1 MAPYAAQSGVEIR
14 QQVGVVQSG
23 GIVYGVYYA
32 PGSVVVRPSV
42 PPEPPDSDTI
52 RKYLE
57 AAASQKIQPET
68 GRTTDEEVSWRLK
81 RLWSIPFRACRG
93 TDTEPQELF
102 NLVKQVL
109 NDSRARN
116 GYQRLLLL
124 ADAGM
129 GKTPALKSLV
139 ITIASHTLQA
149 LRDQQSEDESAGTRY
164 IIPIYVNLAHV
175 RIGQDL
181 TATLSNAF
189 NECIGQNATDGQALL
204 GLLNTQEY
212 TCFILADDLEQL
224 LSQQEKG
231 ALQDLKQFTET
242 YREHRY
248 VITFRTT
255 ANRQQLGPLDELYL
269 APLTDDEVRTV
280 LGEEGKESEF
290 DALRQASQKLSHNR
304 SALEQYIRR
313 NKSADLLET
322 KGRFLDTL
330 IGDRL
335 TGVAGKLIDPD
346 HDVALARDLL
356 ESLAIRMRLD
366 RTHVCSERALMAVI
380 TDFLEEWREVI
391 PWRKVASALA
401 DCEFL
406 RPDQANKLWSFC
418 DSCDEVYF
426 AASAVMNGRVE
437 LSLLMQEAS
446 DVWWRDI
453 FEVLVGLH
461 QNPQGLL
468 LDLIDRDA
476 LVAAHCL
483 QYTSASVREVCSEA
497 LVDGLV
503 EEFWRGSSRAKVS
516 IAGRFGEHK
525 HLQAGQTLLQ
535 ILHRE
540 WSSMVLLAALEALA
554 AWGRLQVDAKEEI
567 CKAESWMPHVL
578 DPAMGLVG
586 DLLDWCWSDQLLDD
600 WVEPTRFLRDRN
612 KPLRARSLVALG
624 LGMKRVQ
631 PAQPELLRLLKARST
646 EEGLAWCAV
655 EALASL
661 QVGQEELCD
670 WAKKTTK
677 ITDQSLKSQQ
687 QQARAIY
694 LLGRVGKDSDTEQ
707 LLRSALKQQNVCVRG
722 YAVSAIARLDLID
735 ARAEIEA
742 LMSSETDPW
751 VLRQAAEALGQIGNL
766 ETLPI
771 LQRHLRSQQASS
783 RRSVQRAIN
792 EILERN
798 AMPLFLEMRG

>member
-1 MAPYAAQSGVEIR
+1 MASYGAQSGVEIR
-14 QQVGVVQSG
+14 QQVGVVQPG

-32 PGSVVVRPSV
+32 PGSDVPRPSV

-57 AAASQKIQPET
+57 AAASQKIQPEI
-68 GRTTDEEVSWRLK
+68 GKTTDEVSQSLET
-81 RLWSIPFRACRG
+81 LWSIPFRALGRA
-93 TDTEPQELF
+93 DAEPQELF
-102 NLVKQVL
+102 NLVDQVMKG
-109 NDSRARN
+109 NRERN

-139 ITIASHTLQA
+139 RNLALHTLQA
-149 LRDQQSEDESAGTRY
+149 LQDQQSEDGSASTRC
-164 IIPIYVNLAHV
+164 IIPIYVNLAHI
-175 RIGQDL
+175 RLGQDL
-181 TATLSNAF
+181 AATLSNAF
-189 NECIGQNATDGQALL
+189 NECIGHNATDGQALL
-204 GLLNTQEY
+204 GLLNTRKY
-212 TCFILADDLEQL
+212 TCFILADDLDQL
-224 LSQQEKG
+224 LSRQEQG
-231 ALQDLKQFTET
+231 TLLMLQQFTET

-248 VITFRTT
+248 VITFRAT
-255 ANRQQLGPLDELYL
+255 ANRQQLGSLDELYL
-269 APLTDDEVRTV
+269 APLTDEEVRAV
-280 LGEEGKESEF
+280 LGEGKKSEF
-290 DALRQASQKLSHNR
+290 DALHQASQKLSHNR

-313 NKSADLLET
+313 KKSIDLFES
-322 KGRFLDTL
+322 KGRFLDIL

-335 TGVAGKLIDPD
+335 ALADKLVDADDGVT
-346 HDVALARDLL
+346 LARDLL
-356 ESLAIRMRLD
+356 ESLAARMRLD
-366 RTHVCSERALMAVI
+366 RTYGCSERSLMVMI
-380 TDFLEEWREVI
+380 TEFLEEWREAM
-391 PWRKVASALA
+391 PWRKVASSLA
-401 DCEFL
+401 EGEFL
-406 RPDQANKLWSFC
+406 RHDQSRKLWSFC
-418 DSCDEVYF
+418 DRCDEVYF
-426 AASAVMNGRVE
+426 AASAVINGRVD

-483 QYTSASVREVCSEA
+483 QYASASVREACSEA

-503 EEFWRGSSRAKVS
+503 EEFWRGSSRVKVS

-525 HLQAGQTLLQ
+525 HQQAGQALLQ

-540 WSSMVLLAALEALA
+540 WSSMVLLATLEALA
-554 AWGRLQVDAKEEI
+554 AWGRLQADAKEQI
-567 CKAESWMPHVL
+567 CEAERLMPHVL
-578 DPAMGLVG
+578 DPAMGVVG
-586 DLLDWCWSDQLLDD
+586 DLLDWCWSGQLLDD
-600 WVEPTRFLRDRN
+600 WVEPIRFLWDKKR
-612 KPLRARSLVALG
+612 PLRARALVALG
-624 LGMKRVQ
+624 LGMKRVE
-631 PAQPELLRLLKARST
+631 PAQPELLRLLKSRST
-646 EEGLAWCAV
+646 DEELAWCAV

-694 LLGRVGKDSDTEQ
+694 LLGRVGKDSDTEL

-798 AMPLFLEMRG
+798 AMPPLLEMRS